1 MKKNIGKEP
10 TQKNLDLDFFDN
22 QTPGDSILSQLSGF
36 VEANDDNLFAST
48 KITNP
53 EDLSKDSI
61 GVKDN
66 SGVKDFLQE
75 TNKNLASTDTPI
87 NFSGRKFSQ
96 DAGTTESITPY
107 ENPNVIVEKVVD
119 QSTHR

>member
-10 TQKNLDLDFFDN
+10 AQKNLDLDFFDN

-36 VEANDDNLFAST
+36 VEANDENLFAST

-61 GVKDN
+61 GVKNN

-75 TNKNLASTDTPI
+75 TNKNLPSTDTPN

-96 DAGTTESITPY
+96 DAGTTDSIPPY
-107 ENPNVIVEKVVD
+107 ENPKVIVEKVVD